1 MPSDPAPIVVTVRFP
16 GRAPFRAVP
25 LDVMASIIRIK
36 RQQMTVSRDEMKA
49 KRLKAMS
56 VTGAQEQ
63 ATVDMYDRIIA
74 AGAVVEKA
82 RTIAEAAHMG
92 ALNEHLAMLKEDAQ
106 ELADFA
112 QAVPTPAPAAAPV
125 KPSAGSE
132 ALAALEASQPNP
144 KPAGWADGDAYT
156 GTRSAP

>member
-125 KPSAGSE
+125 KSSSGSD
-132 ALAALEASQPNP
+132 ALAALQATMPSPRDWP
-144 KPAGWADGDAYT
+144 TGDAYV
-156 GTRSAP
+156 GTRKEA